1 MDRRAWRP
9 RALRA
14 WWSGCSACRR
24 KRALWSRCARSSR
37 AAARSLPRARLGRR
51 PRGLRLRRRRSRS
64 GWRARSPRGGMLAN
78 ARPRGKRAPECAPMQ
93 LELFA
98 VGLAGLLAGAHH
110 ALTGP
115 DHMAGVAP
123 LVARAER
130 RPWRVGFSW
139 GLGHAG
145 GALLA
150 AGIALALRSRI
161 PGLEEQLSA
170 VSERVVGIVLCVIGA
185 LGLRAALRR
194 DELRQAH
201 PHSAFGL
208 GLVHGAAGLR
218 HLFAGLPSLAL
229 PGVALPAGYLG
240 RYAGG
245 GPCAL

>member
-1 MDRRAWRP
+1 
-9 RALRA
+9 
-14 WWSGCSACRR
+14 
-24 KRALWSRCARSSR
+24 
-37 AAARSLPRARLGRR
+37 
-51 PRGLRLRRRRSRS
+51 
-64 GWRARSPRGGMLAN
+64 MLAN

-93 LELFA
+93 LEFVA
-98 VGLAGLLAGAHH
+98 IGLAGLLAGAHH

-115 DHMAGVAP
+115 DHVAGVAP

-130 RPWRVGFSW
+130 RAWRVGFSW

-194 DELRQAH
+194 DAQRHAH

-208 GLVHGAAGLR
+208 GLVHGAAGLS
-218 HLFAGLPSLAL
+218 HLYAVLPSLAL
-229 PGVALPAGYLG
+229 PGVMLPAGYLG
-240 RYAGG
+240 GYAAGCLG
-245 GPCAL
+245 ALTVFAAVLGRLPRKHARVWLGVTSGASLAVGLVWIVHPM

>member
-1 MDRRAWRP
+1 
-9 RALRA
+9 
-14 WWSGCSACRR
+14 
-24 KRALWSRCARSSR
+24 
-37 AAARSLPRARLGRR
+37 
-51 PRGLRLRRRRSRS
+51 
-64 GWRARSPRGGMLAN
+64 MLAN

-208 GLVHGAAGLR
+208 GLVHGAAGLS
-218 HLFAGLPSLAL
+218 HLFAVLPSLAL

-240 RYAGG
+240 GYAAGCLG
-245 GPCAL
+245 ALTVFAAVLGRLPRSRARLWLGLTSGASFATGIVWIVRPV